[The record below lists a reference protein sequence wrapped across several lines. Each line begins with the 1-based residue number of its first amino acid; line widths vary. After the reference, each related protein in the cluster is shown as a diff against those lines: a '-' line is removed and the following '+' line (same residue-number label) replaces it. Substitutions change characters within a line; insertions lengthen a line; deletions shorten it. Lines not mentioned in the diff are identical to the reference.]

1 MFHLSKIMGT
11 ISVANE
17 KNNQREKQF
26 RKQPTA
32 KRICKGKMLRFR

>member
-17 KNNQREKQF
+17 KNNFVNNRQQNE
-26 RKQPTA
+26 
-32 KRICKGKMLRFR
+32 LVNW